1 MKDAVEPME
10 EGESV
15 VRDGMRFTVTRME
28 QTRIAEVK
36 LTLAAEKAV
45 VK

>member
-1 MKDAVEPME
+1 
-10 EGESV
+10 
-15 VRDGMRFTVTRME
+15 ME